1 MQDNRSA
8 PAASAAP
15 PSGGDGGAAP
25 PLHGE
30 ADAASVSA
38 APAQDNTGP
47 QPDAKKSPGRPESY
61 PQAIPADGKF
71 RVDGQCGIRRMIT
84 TDPADDDSAVVILL
98 GSGWVESE
106 IGRIELLAARQA
118 ANRQPEMVEVHDRSI
133 AYPHG

>member
-25 PLHGE
+25 PLHRE

-47 QPDAKKSPGRPESY
+47 QPDAKKSPGRFTDSWRDDLAGPDKAFRKTLDRFDS
-61 PQAIPADGKF
+61 PAALAKAY
-71 RVDGQCGIRRMIT
+71 RELTARL
-84 TDPADDDSAVVILL
+84 S
-98 GSGWVESE
+98 SGDLKATKPPP
-106 IGRIELLAARQA
+106 G
-118 ANRQPEMVEVHDRSI
+118 D
-133 AYPHG
+133 